1 MEYPRP
7 GGVDQVTVPA
17 FPTAARDGQI
27 QFVGYGPSAST
38 IGATR
43 AGRVAATVVRD
54 RLVERLSATA

>member
-1 MEYPRP
+1 MN
-7 GGVDQVTVPA
+7 QVTVPA
-17 FPTAARDGQI
+17 YTTAARDGRI

-54 RLVERLSATA
+54 RLVGRQSATA